1 MNSKLGWKEG
11 LKMIFIRPFST
22 LSKKDVA
29 IVGGK
34 NASLGEMIGAL
45 SSKGIKVPDGFATT
59 ADAYHDFLKTN
70 SLQAPIKKI
79 LESKDSLQKKG
90 EKIRELILDGSFSP
104 PLKEAITKAY
114 YAIGRHTDVAI
125 RSSATAEDLPE
136 ASFAG
141 QQETFL
147 HIRGIDAVLSACK
160 KCFASLFTDR
170 AISYREIHK
179 FDHLKVALSVGVQL
193 MVRSDKGSAGV
204 IFTLD
209 PETGFRNVVVINGSW
224 GLGETVV
231 QGTVIPDE
239 FILFKPTLTL
249 LKKMLGSK
257 EKQLVYS
264 GSHTKLLKT
273 PEAKRSQ
280 FVLTDDEL
288 KTLAKWSI
296 AIEKHYG
303 CPMDIEW
310 AKDGIT
316 KKMYIVQAR
325 PETVQSQKKA
335 SQFITYEMKPKAAP
349 LLTGLA
355 IGESIAT
362 GPVQVISSA
371 AHIKKFKSGS
381 ILVTPIT
388 SPDWVPIMKQARG
401 IITDLGGRTSH
412 AAIVSREL
420 GIPAIVGTTNATTL
434 LKNGQEITLSCAEG
448 SRGAVYAGVL
458 PFQTQSIDLTHL
470 PNPPV
475 PLFMNISSPD
485 EAWRWW
491 HIPCQGIGLA
501 RMEFIIN
508 NIIQIHPMALIHPE
522 KVTSEKAR
530 KQIKELTQNFPT
542 PQDYFIDTLS
552 RGLAQIA
559 AVRFPDPVIVRFSD
573 FKTNEYAR
581 LIGGEAF
588 EPHEENPMLGFRGA
602 SRYYNEKYRE
612 GFALECKALK
622 KARETLGLTNIIP
635 MIPFCRTL
643 EEADLVLKTCAAHGL
658 ERGKHKLQIY
668 MMAEIPSNIILA
680 EEFATRF
687 DGFSIGSNDLTQLIL
702 GIDRD
707 SAELAPL
714 FDERNPA
721 VTRMIHELIQKA
733 HAHHCKVGICGQA
746 PSDYP
751 DFASFLIKEKIDSIS
766 LSPDR
771 IIPLL
776 LSQRK

>member
-1 MNSKLGWKEG
+1 MDL
-11 LKMIFIRPFST
+11 IRPFST
-22 LSKKDVA
+22 LSKNDVA

-34 NASLGEMIGAL
+34 NASLGEMIQAL
-45 SSKGIKVPDGFATT
+45 SSKGINVPDGFATT
-59 ADAYHDFLKTN
+59 ADAYRDFLKTN

-79 LESKDSLQKKG
+79 LASSEPLQKKG
-90 EKIRELILDGSFSP
+90 PKIRQLILNGAFSP
-104 PLKEAITKAY
+104 ALTDAIAKAY
-114 YAIGRHTDVAI
+114 NSIGRHTDVAI
-125 RSSATAEDLPE
+125 RSSATAEDLPQ

-147 HIRGIDAVLSACK
+147 HIRGIEAVLKACK

-170 AISYREIHK
+170 AISYRDLHH
-179 FDHLKVALSVGVQL
+179 FDHLKVALSIGVQR

-209 PETGFRNVVVINGSW
+209 PETGFRNVVVITGAF

-231 QGTVIPDE
+231 QGTVIPDD
-239 FILFKPTLTL
+239 FVIFKPTLTV
-249 LKKMLGSK
+249 LKKALGTK

-264 GSHTKLLKT
+264 GTQTKLQKT
-273 PEAKRSQ
+273 PAHKQTE
-280 FVLTDDEL
+280 FVLSNEEL
-288 KTLAKWSI
+288 ITLAKGSI

-316 KKMYIVQAR
+316 KKLYIVQAR

-335 SQFITYEMKPKAAP
+335 SEFITYEMKEKKSPI
-349 LLTGLA
+349 LTGLA
-355 IGESIAT
+355 IGESITT

-371 AHIKKFKSGS
+371 SHIKTFKPGS

-420 GIPAIVGTTNATTL
+420 GIPAIVGTKSASHL
-434 LKNGQEITLSCAEG
+434 LKNGEHITLSCAEG
-448 SRGAVYAGVL
+448 PQGAIYKGEL
-458 PFQTQSIDLTHL
+458 PFKTHTIDLSKL
-470 PNPPV
+470 PKPPV
-475 PLFMNISSPD
+475 ALYMNISSPD
-485 EAWRWW
+485 EALKWW

-522 KVTSEKAR
+522 KTTPAAR
-530 KQIKELTQNFPT
+530 AQIKKLTHNFSSPE
-542 PQDYFIDTLS
+542 DYFIDTLAQ
-552 RGLAQIA
+552 GLAQIA
-559 AVRFPDPVIVRFSD
+559 SARFPDPVIVRFSD

-581 LIGGEAF
+581 LIGGENF

-602 SRYYNEKYRE
+602 SRYYSEKYRQ
-612 GFALECKALK
+612 GFALECRALK
-622 KARETLGLTNIIP
+622 KAREKLGMTNIIP

-643 EEADLVLKTCAAHGL
+643 EEADLALKACAAHGL
-658 ERGKHKLQIY
+658 ERGKNKLQIY

-680 EEFATRF
+680 DQFAARF
-687 DGFSIGSNDLTQLIL
+687 DGFSIGSNDLTQLVL

-707 SAELAPL
+707 STELAPL

-721 VTRMIHELIQKA
+721 VTLLISDLIKKA
-733 HAHHCKVGICGQA
+733 HAHHRKVGICGQA

-751 DFASFLIKEKIDSIS
+751 EFASFLIREKIDSIS

-771 IIPLL
+771 IIPLI
-776 LSQRK
+776 LSLSSAPPV